1 MRKDIGMTLFA
12 CFRSVSIRAT
22 GASTAI
28 AVAFLGAPTTAE
40 MLSHRPGDDAAA
52 TAPQQAPRLAALDP
66 GMVVEHRDHAP
77 DLAAVAHAL
86 KAAGTAGYSAGPARP
101 VFGESILVQ
110 PEFATSAAIV
120 KPSGVAHLTRVVRAQ
135 AGR

>member
-1 MRKDIGMTLFA
+1 MTLFA

-28 AVAFLGAPTTAE
+28 AMAFLGAPSTAE
-40 MLSHRPGDDAAA
+40 VLSHRLGDDVAA
-52 TAPQQAPRLAALDP
+52 TVPQQHAPRLAVLDP

-77 DLAAVAHAL
+77 DRAAVAHAL
-86 KAAGTAGYSAGPARP
+86 EKAAGTAGYSAGPARP
-101 VFGESILVQ
+101 VFSESILVH

>member
-1 MRKDIGMTLFA
+1 MTLFA

-28 AVAFLGAPTTAE
+28 AMAFLGAPSTAE
-40 MLSHRPGDDAAA
+40 VLSHRLGDDVAA
-52 TAPQQAPRLAALDP
+52 TVPQQAPRLAVLDP

-77 DLAAVAHAL
+77 DRAAVAHAL
-86 KAAGTAGYSAGPARP
+86 KKAAGTAGYSAGPARP
-101 VFGESILVQ
+101 VFSESILVH

>member
-1 MRKDIGMTLFA
+1 MTLFA

-28 AVAFLGAPTTAE
+28 ALAFLGAPSTAE
-40 MLSHRPGDDAAA
+40 VLSHRLGDDVAA
-52 TAPQQAPRLAALDP
+52 TVPQHAPRLLALDP
-66 GMVVEHRDHAP
+66 GMVVEHRDHTP
-77 DLAAVAHAL
+77 DRAAVAHAL

-101 VFGESILVQ
+101 VFGESILVH

>member
-1 MRKDIGMTLFA
+1 MTLFA

-28 AVAFLGAPTTAE
+28 AMAFLGAPSTAE
-40 MLSHRPGDDAAA
+40 VLSHRLGDDVAA
-52 TAPQQAPRLAALDP
+52 TVPQQAPRLAVLDP

-77 DLAAVAHAL
+77 DRAAVAHAL
-86 KAAGTAGYSAGPARP
+86 KRAAGTTGYSAGPARP
-101 VFGESILVQ
+101 VFSESILVH